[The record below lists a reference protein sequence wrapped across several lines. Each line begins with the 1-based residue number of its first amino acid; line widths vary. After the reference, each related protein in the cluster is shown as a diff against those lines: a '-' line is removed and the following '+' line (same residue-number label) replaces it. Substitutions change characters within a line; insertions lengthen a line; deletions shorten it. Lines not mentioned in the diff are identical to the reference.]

1 MLHGRMLRYLD
12 EVARSGSI
20 RKAANR
26 LNVAASAINRQIL
39 SLEEELETPLFERM
53 PGGLRLTATGEILVA
68 HVRETMREHQRTL
81 GRMSALKGLTRGE
94 VTIATM
100 GGLAA
105 SILSEMLGA
114 FLRQHPRVKLVVR
127 VLTREA
133 IVQAV
138 LGGEA
143 DLGLAY
149 NLPPHPRLYRAM
161 DCDHPIGAVLAPD
174 HPLAG
179 RLSVRLADLLNY
191 PLVMPERGMSL
202 RDAIGMLV
210 PANVDFTPSVET
222 NSLELMKHLARES
235 PTISFMSLIEVDE
248 DLRAGRLAFVPFTG
262 TAARQNVTL
271 VHRASGPLDALV
283 SVVAQH
289 LATTLRKR
297 IGES

>member
-20 RKAANR
+20 RKAATR
-26 LNVAASAINRQIL
+26 LNVAASAVNRQIL

-53 PGGLRLTATGEILVA
+53 PGGLRLTATGEILIA

-81 GRMSALKGLTRGE
+81 GRMAALKGLTRGE
-94 VTIATM
+94 VIIATM

-105 SILSEMLGA
+105 SILSEVLGA
-114 FLRQHPRVKLVVR
+114 FRRQHPRVKLVVR
-127 VLTREA
+127 VLTRDA

-143 DLGLAY
+143 DLGFAY

-161 DCDHPIGAVLAPD
+161 ACDHPIGAVFAPD
-174 HPLAG
+174 HPLAD
-179 RLSVRLADLLNY
+179 RLSVRFADLLAY

-202 RDAIGMLV
+202 RDAIDLLV
-210 PANVDFTPSVET
+210 PANVDVTPSVET

-235 PTISFMSLIEVDE
+235 PSVSFMSLIEVDE
-248 DLRAGRLAFVPFTG
+248 DLRAGRLAFVPFMG
-262 TAARQNVTL
+262 AAARQNVTL
-271 VHRASGPLDALV
+271 VHRSSGPLDPVV

-289 LATTLRKR
+289 LADAFSTR
-297 IGES
+297 IGEP